1 MPVCHTTRA
10 AHASMKQQHTTVAAQ
25 NVPCCRD
32 LLLSNILRQA
42 ELASVDPQDCS
53 SRIFFCAVPPATL
66 SMVCTQHGRANM
78 AWCWFR
84 WVACVASLLLVCA
97 VRVQGQGPCPRAA
110 PVSPLASPPPAL
122 WAQALEVFSS
132 RMKDIMHAS
141 GAVGG
146 VVTVVIDQQV
156 VLSESFGTVAMP
168 SSSASVNADTMFR
181 IGSVSKVGVHLLTS
195 ASVPFAS

>member
-1 MPVCHTTRA
+1 
-10 AHASMKQQHTTVAAQ
+10 
-25 NVPCCRD
+25 
-32 LLLSNILRQA
+32 
-42 ELASVDPQDCS
+42 
-53 SRIFFCAVPPATL
+53 
-66 SMVCTQHGRANM
+66 
-78 AWCWFR
+78 
-84 WVACVASLLLVCA
+84 
-97 VRVQGQGPCPRAA
+97 
-110 PVSPLASPPPAL
+110 
-122 WAQALEVFSS
+122 
-132 RMKDIMHAS
+132 MKDIMHAS